1 MRIVPVRN
9 QITLETVGE
18 VFELDHNDMVKLST
32 NPALDDE
39 LEYYTKIAS
48 DVQERFNESIKS
60 EGVYSRKILSQNNEC
75 ISLIQFLFQRDENY
89 MSVYMRSS
97 SSVRLPSD
105 LGFLSRLAIDY
116 DISLMTVTI
125 GSFHVILAG

>member
-1 MRIVPVRN
+1 MRIIPVRN
-9 QITLETVGE
+9 QITLEAVGE

-48 DVQERFNESIKS
+48 DVQKRFNESIES

-75 ISLIQFLFQRDENY
+75 ISLIHFLFQRDENY

-97 SSVRLPSD
+97 SSERLPSD

-116 DISLMTVTI
+116 DISSMTVTI